1 VKVANNSEQ
10 VIPHQKPSVFV
21 SVGGATVVSFRFN
34 KAELPK
40 SQNVLRATIKQM
52 FAYNVYTPAG
62 TRTGMEYHT
71 SAGVPIEVP
80 LS

>member
-52 FAYNVYTPAG
+52 FAYNVYTPSG